1 MNFEGQ
7 TNKLPELQRE
17 VSKAPR
23 YKDHDNLQQPK
34 EEEEEEEK
42 QLEEDQRYTILLTT
56 DGHEWS
62 FRRRRWETQ
71 MRNKKEY

>member
-1 MNFEGQ
+1 VGQ

-23 YKDHDNLQQPK
+23 YKDHDNLQQP
-34 EEEEEEEK
+34 EEEEEV
-42 QLEEDQRYTILLTT
+42 EEDQRCTSLQTT

-71 MRNKKEY
+71 IRNKKEY

>member
-1 MNFEGQ
+1 VGQ

-34 EEEEEEEK
+34 EEEEEEEEEEEK
-42 QLEEDQRYTILLTT
+42 QLEEDQRCTILLTT
-56 DGHEWS
+56 DGREWS
-62 FRRRRWETQ
+62 FRRRR
-71 MRNKKEY
+71 

>member
-1 MNFEGQ
+1 VGQ

-17 VSKAPR
+17 GSKAPR

-34 EEEEEEEK
+34 EDEEEEEEK
-42 QLEEDQRYTILLTT
+42 QLEEDQRCTSLLTT

-62 FRRRRWETQ
+62 FRRRRWG
-71 MRNKKEY
+71 NAN

>member
-1 MNFEGQ
+1 VGR

-23 YKDHDNLQQPK
+23 YKGHDNLQQPK

-42 QLEEDQRYTILLTT
+42 QLEEDQRCTSLLTT

-62 FRRRRWETQ
+62 FRQHRWETQ
-71 MRNKKEY
+71 IRNKKEY

>member
-1 MNFEGQ
+1 VGQ
-7 TNKLPELQRE
+7 TNKFPELQRE

-23 YKDHDNLQQPK
+23 YKDHDNLQQAK

-42 QLEEDQRYTILLTT
+42 QLEEDQRCTTLMTT

-62 FRRRRWETQ
+62 FTRRRWETQ
-71 MRNKKEY
+71 IRNKKE

>member
-1 MNFEGQ
+1 LNFEGQ

-34 EEEEEEEK
+34 EEEEEQQQ
-42 QLEEDQRYTILLTT
+42 QLEEDQKMHYST
-56 DGHEWS
+56 DY
-62 FRRRRWETQ
+62 RRT
-71 MRNKKEY
+71 